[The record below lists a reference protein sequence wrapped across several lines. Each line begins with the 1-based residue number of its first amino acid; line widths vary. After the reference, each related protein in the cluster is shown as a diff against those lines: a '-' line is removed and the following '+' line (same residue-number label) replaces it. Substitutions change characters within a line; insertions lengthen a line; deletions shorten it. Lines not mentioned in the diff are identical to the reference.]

1 MPKSSLFWNLPRS
14 ALRCNRRF
22 FMALYSCVDLLDV
35 ADCLL
40 LLWFVCSSLFGSM
53 MEDEDEAATKAAAA
67 VVAHT
72 TNCRTAIL
80 VGFIFWCCR
89 V

>member
-1 MPKSSLFWNLPRS
+1 
-14 ALRCNRRF
+14 
-22 FMALYSCVDLLDV
+22 MALYSCVDLLDV
-35 ADCLL
+35 ADCR

-53 MEDEDEAATKAAAA
+53 MEDEDEAATRAAAA

-80 VGFIFWCCR
+80 VGFIVWRCC